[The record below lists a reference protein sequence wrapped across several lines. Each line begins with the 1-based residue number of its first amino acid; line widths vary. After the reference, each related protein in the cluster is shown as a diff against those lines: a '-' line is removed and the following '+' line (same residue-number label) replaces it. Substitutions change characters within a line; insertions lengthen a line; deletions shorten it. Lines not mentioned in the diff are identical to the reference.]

1 MIKKNFIKLFKDSN
15 YMSKKLE
22 IQLSDRPQNLST
34 DKFLM
39 IIKEYENSLR

>member
-1 MIKKNFIKLFKDSN
+1 
-15 YMSKKLE
+15 MSKKLE